1 MGNVLSLRL
10 LGYFSGPLSG
20 LLISFSYPKFCS
32 GIFGIFI
39 YSLPAFYW
47 GNLFVWGPLSAF
59 TNLAP
64 LRPISSFPRLFSEL
78 CVTFVF
84 GLTCFYLY
92 LILTPTSSV
101 LEQVISCSKVFRLFK
116 GITRTSDASS
126 ILKCRSRQVCFH
138 STKINFKSD
147 QKYWPKGLCKTEN
160 GKRLSRW
167 LEKLFCLE

>member
-1 MGNVLSLRL
+1 MGNSFEFTVTWL
-10 LGYFSGPLSG
+10 LFWAAYF
-20 LLISFSYPKFCS
+20 LLISPSSVPVFLVFLFFTEATCLCEACYPP
-32 GIFGIFI
+32 
-39 YSLPAFYW
+39 Y
-47 GNLFVWGPLSAF
+47 
-59 TNLAP
+59 LAP

-147 QKYWPKGLCKTEN
+147 QKY
-160 GKRLSRW
+160 
-167 LEKLFCLE
+167 

>member
-1 MGNVLSLRL
+1 MSLRL
-10 LGYFSGPLSG
+10 LGYFSGPLISYLFPQVLFRYFWYFYF
-20 LLISFSYPKFCS
+20 LLRQPVCVRHVIRPY
-32 GIFGIFI
+32 
-39 YSLPAFYW
+39 
-47 GNLFVWGPLSAF
+47 
-59 TNLAP
+59 LAP

-116 GITRTSDASS
+116 GITRTWDASS